1 MTSLWISSIKKR
13 TKAGK
18 LISRLPQKF
27 RSKASDVADAI
38 FDAQQA
44 QGEVQLSNMG
54 PFYHPGKRKVYNV
67 ATEPHVTVRLGDN
80 FFTKGMRNMS
90 DSPGIVGHEL
100 GHARIHKAIGKAY
113 VPITMAAR
121 KIGLLPMIG
130 GMAGYYGY
138 RNKDEKKAKAFALSG
153 LGLSGLAGATV
164 MADEATASLIGRKM
178 LKGVTKDKSII
189 NNSTKRL
196 LSATGTYGAKYVLP
210 VVAGGAI
217 YAIDRKKRAKARAAE
232 EAPTKTAGS
241 DITFRSGEDKYTP
254 SRGYHYA
261 AQGRYAYPFMSGKMP
276 KYVRAT
282 TPYPDEPESQEYH
295 VKPRHM
301 EKFIKDYNRDAV
313 TANEYK
319 DMPDLSMDD
328 PAIDREHQATLDF
341 LRRNAK
347 KGITYHI
354 G

>member
-1 MTSLWISSIKKR
+1 MSKIAGKLAIFIKTAAEGEDPGAIAGALTGTGLSVGGTLATMPALAMAMRKGHPDDQSTAIELWKKNSPGLAEAGEVDDLVMDIVNKKR
-13 TKAGK
+13 TKANK

-27 RSKASDVADAI
+27 RSKASDVADAM

-67 ATEPHVTVRLGDN
+67 ATEPHATVRLGDN
-80 FFTKGMRNMS
+80 FFTKGMRDMS
-90 DSPGIVGHEL
+90 DSPGVVGHEL
-100 GHARIHKAIGKAY
+100 GHARIHKALGKAY

-261 AQGRYAYPFMSGKMP
+261 AQ
-276 KYVRAT
+276 
-282 TPYPDEPESQEYH
+282 EQ
-295 VKPRHM
+295 
-301 EKFIKDYNRDAV
+301 
-313 TANEYK
+313 
-319 DMPDLSMDD
+319 
-328 PAIDREHQATLDF
+328 
-341 LRRNAK
+341 
-347 KGITYHI
+347 
-354 G
+354 